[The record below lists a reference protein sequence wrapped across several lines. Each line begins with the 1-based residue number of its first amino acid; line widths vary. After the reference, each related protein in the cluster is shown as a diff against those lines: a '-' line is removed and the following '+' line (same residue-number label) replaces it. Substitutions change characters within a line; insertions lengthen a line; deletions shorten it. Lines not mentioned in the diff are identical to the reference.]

1 MANLKEKLERINE
14 IANELQKNYLC
25 DFSFEMCFMNAII
38 IEKSLIFED
47 IRNSIE
53 NIDSGIDNINDNI
66 GAIAIN
72 LCEINLNQQ

>member
-25 DFSFEMCFMNAII
+25 NQSFEMCFMNAMII
-38 IEKSLIFED
+38 DKSLILED

-53 NIDSGIDNINDNI
+53 DIDNNIDTM
-66 GAIAIN
+66 AIN
-72 LCEINLNQQ
+72 ICEINLNQQ